1 MNHVAS
7 VINLNYAIRQGLT
20 GHGVGI
26 AVMDTGI
33 GSHPDLTE
41 ADGCL
46 AGFFDTVHGPSN
58 NNDDK
63 VNGTHI
69 ACIIAGNGS

>member
-41 ADGCL
+41 AD
-46 AGFFDTVHGPSN
+46 
-58 NNDDK
+58 
-63 VNGTHI
+63 
-69 ACIIAGNGS
+69 